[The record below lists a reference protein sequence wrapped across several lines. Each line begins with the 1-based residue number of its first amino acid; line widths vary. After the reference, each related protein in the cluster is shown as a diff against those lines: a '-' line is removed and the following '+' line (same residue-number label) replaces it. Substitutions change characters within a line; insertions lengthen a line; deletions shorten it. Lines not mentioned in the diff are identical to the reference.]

1 MTAIQREREKDW
13 IEEDLKAERNI
24 QVLKEGQRVIKT
36 EKERKREFF
45 LKIQKKRRKKEK
57 DREEK

>member
-1 MTAIQREREKDW
+1 MTAIQRERKKDW
-13 IEEDLKAERNI
+13 NEEDLKAERNI

-45 LKIQKKRRKKEK
+45 FKIQKKRRKKEK